1 MRRRVLKPIRSSSFV
16 ILSAAAVVTLFS
28 TINAKVALAQ
38 STGAYPNRPVTL
50 IVPWPP
56 GGSTDRHLRALA
68 EATSKH
74 LGQPILVVN
83 QPGAGGTLGPGNM
96 SQIAK
101 PDGYTL
107 AQFPMGMLRL
117 PHMQKTAWDPIK
129 DFTPIIGV
137 TGYTFGVVV
146 RADSPFKTFKEYLEA
161 AKLKPNA
168 VNYGST
174 GIGTSPH
181 LLMEEVADKAKVELN
196 HVPFKGNADL
206 VQALMGGHVQA
217 QSDATGWGPY
227 VNDGRMRLL
236 VTFGEKRTKR
246 WNTVPTATELGLDVV
261 STSPYGIA
269 GPKGM
274 EPALVKTIH
283 DAFKKGMEEAEH
295 LKVLDALDQE
305 PWYKNT
311 EDYTKWVRETFPKE
325 RALVERLGLAGK

>member
-1 MRRRVLKPIRSSSFV
+1 MRKSVFSCLGLMPV
-16 ILSAAAVVTLFS
+16 VVATNLYVACPAVWAQAAA
-28 TINAKVALAQ
+28 
-38 STGAYPNRPVTL
+38 YPTRPVTL

-56 GGSTDRHLRALA
+56 GGSTDRHMRALA
-68 EATSKH
+68 EATAKH

-107 AQFPMGMLRL
+107 SQFPMGMLRI
-117 PHMQKTAWDPIK
+117 PHMQKTVWDPVK
-129 DFTPIIGV
+129 DFTHVIGI

-146 RADSPFKTFKEYLEA
+146 RADSPFKSFKDYLDS
-161 AKLKPNA
+161 AKLKPNS
-168 VNYGST
+168 VNFGST

-181 LLMEEVADKAKVELN
+181 LLMEEVADKAKVTLN

-217 QSDATGWGPY
+217 QSDATGWAPY

-261 STSPYGIA
+261 STSPYGIV

-274 EPALVKTIH
+274 DPALVKVIH
-283 DAFKKGMEEAEH
+283 DAFKKGMEESEH
-295 LKVLDALDQE
+295 LKVLDSLDQE

-311 EDYTKWVRETFPKE
+311 EDYAKWVRETFPKE
-325 RALVERLGLAGK
+325 RALVDKLGLGAK

>member
-1 MRRRVLKPIRSSSFV
+1 LKLKFCATFQPTVLATLAV
-16 ILSAAAVVTLFS
+16 LSALNTP
-28 TINAKVALAQ
+28 VAMAQ

-96 SQIAK
+96 SQVAK

-117 PHMQKTAWDPIK
+117 PHMQKVAWDPVK
-129 DFTPIIGV
+129 DFTPIIGI

-146 RADSPFKTFKEYLEA
+146 RADSPFKTFKDYLDA
-161 AKLKPNA
+161 AKSKPNI

-181 LLMEEVADKAKVELN
+181 LLMEEVADKAKVLLN

-274 EPALVKTIH
+274 DAALVKTIH

>member
-1 MRRRVLKPIRSSSFV
+1 LKPIRSSSFV
-16 ILSAAAVVTLFS
+16 MLSTVAALTVFSAITPKIAV
-28 TINAKVALAQ
+28 AQ

-96 SQIAK
+96 SQLAK

-107 AQFPMGMLRL
+107 SQFPMGMLRL
-117 PHMQKTAWDPIK
+117 PHMQKTVWDPIK

-161 AKLKPNA
+161 AKAKPNA

-181 LLMEEVADKAKVELN
+181 LLMEEVADKAKVALN

-274 EPALVKTIH
+274 DPALVKTIH

-311 EDYTKWVRETFPKE
+311 EDYTKWVRDTFPKE

>member
-1 MRRRVLKPIRSSSFV
+1 LKLKFCVTFSATVATLLAINMPI
-16 ILSAAAVVTLFS
+16 AT
-28 TINAKVALAQ
+28 AQ

-96 SQIAK
+96 SQVAK

-107 AQFPMGMLRL
+107 AQFPMGMLRI
-117 PHMQKTAWDPIK
+117 PHMQKVAWDPVK

-161 AKLKPNA
+161 ARLKPNV

-181 LLMEEVADKAKVELN
+181 LLMEEVADKAKVLLN

-217 QSDATGWGPY
+217 QSDATG
-227 VNDGRMRLL
+227 
-236 VTFGEKRTKR
+236 
-246 WNTVPTATELGLDVV
+246 
-261 STSPYGIA
+261 
-269 GPKGM
+269 
-274 EPALVKTIH
+274 
-283 DAFKKGMEEAEH
+283 
-295 LKVLDALDQE
+295 
-305 PWYKNT
+305 
-311 EDYTKWVRETFPKE
+311 
-325 RALVERLGLAGK
+325 

>member
-1 MRRRVLKPIRSSSFV
+1 LKPIRSSSFV
-16 ILSAAAVVTLFS
+16 MLSTVAALTVFS
-28 TINAKVALAQ
+28 AINPKIALAQ

-96 SQIAK
+96 SQLAK

-117 PHMQKTAWDPIK
+117 PHMQKTVWDPIK

-161 AKLKPNA
+161 ARLKPNA

-181 LLMEEVADKAKVELN
+181 LLMEEVADKAKVALN

-217 QSDATGWGPY
+217 QSDATGWGAY

-246 WNTVPTATELGLDVV
+246 WNTVPTATELGLDVI

-311 EDYTKWVRETFPKE
+311 EDYTKWVRDTFPKE

>member
-1 MRRRVLKPIRSSSFV
+1 LKPIRSSSFV
-16 ILSAAAVVTLFS
+16 MLSTVAALTVFS
-28 TINAKVALAQ
+28 AINPKIALAQ

-96 SQIAK
+96 SQLAK

-117 PHMQKTAWDPIK
+117 PHMQKTVWDPIK

-161 AKLKPNA
+161 ARLKPNA

-181 LLMEEVADKAKVELN
+181 LLMEEVADKAKVALN

-217 QSDATGWGPY
+217 QSDATGWGTY

-246 WNTVPTATELGLDVV
+246 WNTVPTATELGLDVI

-311 EDYTKWVRETFPKE
+311 EDYTKWVRDTFPKE